1 MVCSEEMQLRKN
13 KVVTSVSA
21 VSGDWPGLKILM
33 RKALVSITVQKKKAM
48 QPCQK
53 YLLDI

>member
-33 RKALVSITVQKKKAM
+33 RKALVSITVQKKKQCNLARST
-48 QPCQK
+48 
-53 YLLDI
+53 Y

>member
-1 MVCSEEMQLRKN
+1 MQLREN

-33 RKALVSITVQKKKAM
+33 RKALASITIQKKK
-48 QPCQK
+48 QCN
-53 YLLDI
+53 LDGSTY